1 MTAIRG
7 SRGLAVIAPVLAVD
21 LKDAVVPAWTIVM
34 VRSRVIITL
43 MFHQAHPCRRKRDPR
58 GEH

>member
-1 MTAIRG
+1 MAGILG
-7 SRGLAVIAPVLAVD
+7 SSGLAIIAPVLAVD
-21 LKDAVVPAWTIVM
+21 LKDAVVPAWTIV
-34 VRSRVIITL
+34 VIRLSVIITL

>member
-1 MTAIRG
+1 MTGILG
-7 SRGLAVIAPVLAVD
+7 SSGPAVIAPVLAVD
-21 LKDAVVPAWTIVM
+21 LKDAIVPAWTIVI
-34 VRSRVIITL
+34 VRFRVIITL